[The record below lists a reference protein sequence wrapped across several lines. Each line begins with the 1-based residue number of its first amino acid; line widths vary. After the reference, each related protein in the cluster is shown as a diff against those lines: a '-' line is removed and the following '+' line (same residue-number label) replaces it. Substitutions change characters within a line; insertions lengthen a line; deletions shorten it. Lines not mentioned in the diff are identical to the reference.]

1 MWREP
6 AGGPA
11 RPAAGS
17 EPTTTGP
24 TPAGQIKEK
33 TKKTKNE
40 GLLGKIP
47 TKSSMI

>member
-17 EPTTTGP
+17 EPMTTGP
-24 TPAGQIKEK
+24 TPAGYINETREDKKSDEK
-33 TKKTKNE
+33 QR
-40 GLLGKIP
+40 IAC
-47 TKSSMI
+47 